1 MTAAERTTETGLA
14 LPSLATIVRIAGR
27 AFRGKC
33 PNCGRAPVLSG
44 WATVRPGCTA
54 CGFRFERSDDGY
66 FVGALFANLLLS
78 ESIFAGGFLVALVL
92 TWPDVPWD
100 ALTYGGAAG
109 MLSLPALTYPL
120 SKVLW
125 LAIDVC
131 VRPVTPAELLPQ

>member
-1 MTAAERTTETGLA
+1 MLT
-14 LPSLATIVRIAGR
+14 
-27 AFRGKC
+27 
-33 PNCGRAPVLSG
+33 G
-44 WATVRPGCTA
+44 WAQVRPNCTA

-78 ESIFAGGFLVALVL
+78 ESIFALGFLSALLL

-109 MLSLPALTYPL
+109 MLLMPALTYPL

-125 LAIDVC
+125 LAIDIC
-131 VRPVTPAELLPQ
+131 VRPVTPAEMLPL